1 MLRSLIALL
10 ICSAATLAADAP
22 SYKLPPLRLE
32 AVSLPAATGESQ
44 DWGIANLNG
53 NEAWKKSKGKDV
65 VIAVLD
71 TGWASN
77 HRDLK
82 GQVLEAKDFTNSRYG
97 PEDRHGHGT
106 WCAACIAAAEND
118 WGMIGHAPHA
128 KLLILK
134 VLGDDGSGSVVG
146 IRDAIRYAADWKG
159 PNGEVVSVISASLG
173 GSSTD
178 SYIPPAIDYAA
189 SKGIIFVA
197 AAGNDGPRENSIGYP
212 GGYKNVIA
220 VAAHDVNSKTASF
233 SSRGARVLVSGPG
246 VNTRAAIPGAGDG
259 LFGTMSGTSMACP
272 AVAGQI
278 GNAIAAGALGPRD
291 SGRQARA
298 EALIAKCCVDMN
310 APGRD
315 TASGFGRLDAA
326 KLVADGT
333 PPPPPVDPPAPGVDV
348 VKFEPADLK
357 TFEGFRKL
365 LALAASDKTVKI
377 EVTVPK

>member
-1 MLRSLIALL
+1 MLRSLLALL
-10 ICSAATLAADAP
+10 ICSVAAIAADAP
-22 SYKLPPLRLE
+22 SYKIPPLHLE

-44 DWGIANLNG
+44 DWGIPNLNG
-53 NEAWKKSKGKDV
+53 NEVWKKTKGKDV
-65 VIAVLD
+65 VIAVFD

-82 GQVLEAKDFTNSRYG
+82 SQVIEAKDFTGSRYG
-97 PEDRHGHGT
+97 AEDRHGHGT

-118 WGMIGHAPHA
+118 WGMVGHAPAA

-146 IRDAIRYAADWKG
+146 IANAIRYAADWRG
-159 PNGEVVSVISASLG
+159 PNGEVVSVISMSLG
-173 GSSTD
+173 GAGQDT
-178 SYIPPAIDYAA
+178 YIPPAIDYAV
-189 SKGIIFVA
+189 SKGLIVVA

-272 AVAGQI
+272 AIAAQI
-278 GNAIAAGALGPRD
+278 ANAVSAGALGARD

-298 EALIAKCCVDMN
+298 EALVAKCCVDMN

-315 TASGFGRLDAA
+315 TASGWGRLDGA
-326 KLVADGT
+326 KLVADAT
-333 PPPPPVDPPAPGVDV
+333 PTPVPVDPPAPGVDV
-348 VKFEPADLK
+348 VKFEQADLK

-365 LALAASDKTVKI
+365 LALAMSDRTVKI